1 LGERR
6 LRLEQSAA
14 GGHLVGEVEDVDDFE
29 GPGYERVRTTVR
41 TEGGDVEACHSVL
54 ALPGRLSAP

>member
-1 LGERR
+1 MPSQRCTA
-6 LRLEQSAA
+6 QAA
-14 GGHLVGEVEDVDDFE
+14 AIGPAGRVPASTLDDFE

-41 TEGGDVEACHSVL
+41 TEGGDVEACLYVL